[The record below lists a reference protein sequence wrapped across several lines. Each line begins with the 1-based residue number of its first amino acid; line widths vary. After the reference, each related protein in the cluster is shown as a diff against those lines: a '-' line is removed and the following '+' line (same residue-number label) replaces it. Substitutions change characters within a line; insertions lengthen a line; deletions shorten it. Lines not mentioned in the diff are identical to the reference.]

1 MGEPSLCLL
10 ALALVLD
17 CLWGGV
23 LCRHPMRVHPVRMM
37 GRAVDAFNRYGN
49 HRHHGMVLARAIGA
63 VGAVMLILVAAAVGW
78 VVEHAILHNDRQWL
92 QAILIAFMAL
102 HLAPR
107 ELHIRM
113 ADIEQAMQK
122 GNINQARDGLKHLVG
137 RKTKNLSSSDIARAT
152 IESGF
157 ENFVDGVLSPVFWYV
172 CGGVAGLCAFKMA
185 STLDSMVGY
194 RTPPYRN
201 FGWGA
206 ARIDDVLTMIPARL
220 SVVWIAFASL
230 FVAGSDGWRALQRGY
245 KDGHKHDSFNAGYSE
260 AAAGGALNVALG
272 GTRHYQGRV
281 VRDPFIGGDTATLT
295 HHHVR
300 HAIVLYQSAWMCL
313 LFALV
318 LFCVV

>member
-1 MGEPSLCLL
+1 MIEPSLCLL

-17 CLWGGV
+17 LVWGGF
-23 LCRHPMRVHPVRMM
+23 LCRHPMRHHPVRVM
-37 GRAVDAFNRYGN
+37 GRAVEAFNRYGN
-49 HRHHGMVLARAIGA
+49 HRHHGMVCARVIGF
-63 VGAVMLILVAAAVGW
+63 VGAVTLILMAAIVGW

-92 QAILIAFMAL
+92 QGILIAFIAL

-113 ADIEQAMQK
+113 ADIGQAMQK

-137 RKTKNLSSSDIARAT
+137 RKTQNLSSSDIARAT

-185 STLDSMVGY
+185 STLDSMIGY
-194 RTPPYRN
+194 RTPPYRH

-230 FVAGSDGWRALQRGY
+230 FVARCDGWRALKCGY
-245 KDGHKHDSFNAGYSE
+245 KHGHKHDSFNAGYSE

-281 VRDPFIGGDTATLT
+281 VRDPFIGGDVVTLT
-295 HHHVR
+295 HRHVS
-300 HAIVLYQSAWMCL
+300 HALVLYQSAWICL
-313 LFALV
+313 LVTFAS
-318 LFCVV
+318 FCVV